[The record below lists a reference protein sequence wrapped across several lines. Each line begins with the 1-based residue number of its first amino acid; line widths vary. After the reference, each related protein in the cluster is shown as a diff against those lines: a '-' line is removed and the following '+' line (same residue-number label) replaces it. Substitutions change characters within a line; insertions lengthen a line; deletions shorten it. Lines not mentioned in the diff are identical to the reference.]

1 MENADAGLQRGK
13 QRIRYKK
20 ITALVLLFVLLG
32 ILICLAF
39 DTRLNT
45 VFYTVETNKMKGT
58 VRFAFL
64 SDLHSCAYGAGQ
76 RQLIEAIERQK
87 PDAVLLGGDIFDDA
101 LPHDNT
107 EILLQ
112 SITKSYPCFYVTGNH
127 EYWSDDVEE
136 IFALLSAYDVKV
148 LQGSGQTLVLNGNPL
163 NICGIDDPEAGD
175 YTSEEDLMQKQLE
188 TLNTFG
194 KNGLFTVL
202 LAHRPEEIAVYLK
215 YPFDLVL
222 SGHAHGGQWR
232 IPGILNG
239 LFSPGEGWFPRYAGG
254 QYFFENASMIVSRG
268 LARESTKVPRI
279 FNRPELVI
287 IDIIPADR

>member
-1 MENADAGLQRGK
+1 MANADAGLQRGK
-13 QRIRYKK
+13 QGIKYKK

-32 ILICLAF
+32 GFACFAL

-45 VFYTVETNKMKGT
+45 VFYTIETNKMEGT
-58 VRFAFL
+58 VRLAFF

-76 RQLIEAIERQK
+76 RELIDAIERQK

-101 LPHDNT
+101 LPHDNA

-112 SITKSYPCFYVTGNH
+112 AITKNYLCFYVTGNH
-127 EYWSDDVEE
+127 EYWSDDVGE
-136 IFALLSAYDVKV
+136 IFALLSSYDVTV
-148 LQGSGQTLVLNGNPL
+148 LQGSGYTLMLNGNPV

-175 YTSEEDLMQKQLE
+175 ENGEKDFMQKQLE
-188 TLNTFG
+188 AICTLNG
-194 KNGLFTVL
+194 NGFFTVL
-202 LAHRPEEIAVYLK
+202 LAHRPEEIAVYLE
-215 YPFDLVL
+215 YPFDLIL

-254 QYFFENASMIVSRG
+254 QYFFEKTSMIVSRG
-268 LARESTKVPRI
+268 LARESIRVPRI

-287 IDIIPADR
+287 VDIIPQS